1 MATNLNDFFFSSSMA
16 TDYGTVFSTFST
28 LGKYYIR
35 RALSDAKC
43 NASEAMTGIGCEGKE
58 NSPALNLKMCLE
70 YPFKTTRM
78 HIKFLPNWPCK
89 VLVLIC
95 HKVLFDGS
103 SLGPAMVS
111 SNRKNYRS
119 LHQINI
125 FRRTRYLLAPEFS
138 D

>member
-1 MATNLNDFFFSSSMA
+1 MA
-16 TDYGTVFSTFST
+16 TDFGTMFSTFPYLESIT
-28 LGKYYIR
+28 FKR
-35 RALSDAKC
+35 RYLTRTVAPQKPWPESVVKGR
-43 NASEAMTGIGCEGKE
+43 GIVAR
-58 NSPALNLKMCLE
+58 SISRYVFE
-70 YPFKTTRM
+70 YPFKTNRV

-95 HKVLFDGS
+95 HKILFHGS
-103 SLGPAMVS
+103 SLGAAMMS